1 MQSAEGYVRN
11 APNSTILITAAKSA
25 NALADKQPTSP
36 PHLMRAGSLNASG
49 HPFDQ
54 LSSTVHEFSANRPLL
69 ADCCQ
74 SSLDLREPQ
83 ALEIAMQ
90 LNGERWHIA
99 NKIPFPATVVL
110 SLLSAP
116 DLAEKPAP

>member
-1 MQSAEGYVRN
+1 SETPEGN
-11 APNSTILITAAKSA
+11 LKWLAATSTAGTPDRQAAAKA
-25 NALADKQPTSP
+25 T
-36 PHLMRAGSLNASG
+36 
-49 HPFDQ
+49 F
-54 LSSTVHEFSANRPLL
+54 STES